1 MTLCDTGTLFGPCLF
16 LAQAVDPVST
26 SGEVLV
32 KYGWSGFLAL
42 CIVGMWWDSRRRED
56 KAQAAAEKRDTA
68 ADERLKE
75 LNATLGDL
83 KLLIGRLL
91 EKHHAGDD

>member
-1 MTLCDTGTLFGPCLF
+1 MTLLDAGTIFGPCLF
-16 LAQAVDPVST
+16 LAQVADPVST

-56 KAQAAAEKRDTA
+56 KAQAAAEKRDEA
-68 ADERLKE
+68 SDLRLKE
-75 LNATLGDL
+75 LNDTLGDL
-83 KLLIGRLL
+83 KMLIGRLL
-91 EKHHAGDD
+91 EKHHAGSD